1 MFRKKKKKQLKSK
14 KIIAITLGDPEG
26 IGPEIVTK
34 ILRTHTPRFP
44 IVVIGSEI
52 YYRNPDLASVH
63 RISDI
68 RENGLYYFSIDPERL
83 QPEPSFAFVR
93 EAAALAK
100 RNEIAAMV
108 TAPISKEK
116 WLNAGIPFRGH
127 TDYLADR
134 AGRRQYAMFFW
145 SAGLKV
151 ALFTTHIPLKE
162 VFPRMTRPAI
172 GRFLRF
178 LDRELQRLFARKFD
192 FLISGLNPHAGEHG
206 YLGHEESEVIA
217 PAIERLKARI
227 PILGPYPADV
237 VFIKALEMKD
247 AVVVTWYH
255 DQGLIPFK
263 LLNHRSGV
271 NLTLGL
277 PYIRTS
283 PDHGTASEIAGRGI
297 ADPSSMGAALQLA
310 EMLLD
315 R

>member
-14 KIIAITLGDPEG
+14 KIIAITLGDPAG

-34 ILRTHTPRFP
+34 ILRTHARRFP
-44 IVVIGSEI
+44 IVVIGSEV
-52 YYRNPDLASVH
+52 YYRNPELVSVR

-68 RENGLYYFSIDPERL
+68 RENGLYYFSIASEHL

-93 EAAALAK
+93 AAATLAGK
-100 RNEIAAMV
+100 EEIAAVV
-108 TAPISKEK
+108 TAPITKEK
-116 WLNAGIPFRGH
+116 WLNAGIPYRGH

-134 AGRRQYAMFFW
+134 ARRSQYAMVFW

-206 YLGHEESEVIA
+206 YLGQEESEVIA
-217 PAIERLKARI
+217 PAIERVKARI
-227 PILGPYPADV
+227 SILGPYPPDV
-237 VFIKALEMKD
+237 VFVKALEMKD

-263 LLNHRSGV
+263 LLNRRFGV

-283 PDHGTASEIAGRGI
+283 PDHGTATEIAGRGI

>member
-1 MFRKKKKKQLKSK
+1 MFRKKKKKPLKSK
-14 KIIAITLGDPEG
+14 KIIAITLGDPAG

-34 ILRTHTPRFP
+34 VLRTHTPRFP
-44 IVVIGSEI
+44 VVVIGSEAC
-52 YYRNPDLASVH
+52 YRNPDLASVR

-68 RENGLYYFSIDPERL
+68 RENGLYYININPERL

-93 EAAALAK
+93 EAAAMAGK
-100 RNEIAAMV
+100 KEIAAVV

-127 TDYLADR
+127 TEYLADR
-134 AGRRQYAMFFW
+134 AGRKQCLMFFW

-151 ALFTTHIPLKE
+151 ALFTTHIPLQE
-162 VFPRMTRPAI
+162 VFPRITQPAI
-172 GRFLRF
+172 SRFLRF
-178 LDRELQRLFARKFD
+178 LDQELQRLFSRKFD

-206 YLGHEESEVIA
+206 YLGREESEVIA
-217 PAIERLKARI
+217 PALERVKARMS
-227 PILGPYPADV
+227 ILGPYPPDV
-237 VFIKALEMKD
+237 VFVKALEMKD

-263 LLNHRSGV
+263 LLNRRSGV

-297 ADPSSMGAALQLA
+297 ADPSSMAAALQLA
-310 EMLLD
+310 ETLLD